1 MQELLERAHADLNK
15 AHSHLQHRFK
25 ETAMQLAQ
33 ARLLLKNHADASKA
47 DKALAVSIDSV
58 SAAAALQGAYAPTFA
73 DDIEPDSLP
82 ADPRLSDAAE
92 LPCLSS
98 SRASRQATG
107 SHAGDG
113 ALLVPRSPAHPLV
126 RTAYTPMPVQRS
138 RSVKGGDA
146 ALAAAQDGAR
156 RAAAAAAAAEARALA
171 AEAAAASSVA
181 ALEEMRRHI
190 TAGDTSAAT
199 DTYLAALEVRAL
211 SKDAVVKPL
220 LAAVHACISVACVLQ
235 VQLVEHCTNLGQ
247 GFSRIRP
254 V

>member
-58 SAAAALQGAYAPTFA
+58 SAAAALQGSYAPTFA
-73 DDIEPDSLP
+73 DDIEPHSLP

-92 LPCLSS
+92 LPCISS
-98 SRASRQATG
+98 SRASRQLTG
-107 SHAGDG
+107 SDG
-113 ALLVPRSPAHPLV
+113 ALTVPGSPAHPLV

-146 ALAAAQDGAR
+146 ALAAAQEGAR
-156 RAAAAAAAAEARALA
+156 RSAAAAAAAEARALA

-190 TAGDTSAAT
+190 TAGDTSAAA

-220 LAAVHACISVACVLQ
+220 LAVHACISVACVLQ
-235 VQLVEHCTNLGQ
+235 VQLVEHCTKLGQ